1 MNGTAKD
8 KKWKNTM
15 STLGNF
21 TRLQEII
28 YSLFFHNKNV
38 LINTQQELIMV
49 KKDSSVGGG
58 SLSLSLSLSLYLSTS
73 SIEQRLAWFLLQ
85 VGRRVEE
92 EGRELEN
99 RRTRQLSV
107 N

>member
-1 MNGTAKD
+1 
-8 KKWKNTM
+8 
-15 STLGNF
+15 
-21 TRLQEII
+21 
-28 YSLFFHNKNV
+28 V
-38 LINTQQELIMV
+38 LSQ
-49 KKDSSVGGG
+49 GGG
-58 SLSLSLSLSLYLSTS
+58 GVSLSLSLSLYLSTS

-99 RRTRQLSV
+99 RRTSQLSV

>member
-1 MNGTAKD
+1 
-8 KKWKNTM
+8 
-15 STLGNF
+15 
-21 TRLQEII
+21 
-28 YSLFFHNKNV
+28 
-38 LINTQQELIMV
+38 MV
-49 KKDSSVGGG
+49 KKDSSAGGG
-58 SLSLSLSLSLYLSTS
+58 GSLSLSLSLYLSTS

-99 RRTRQLSV
+99 RRTSQLSV